1 MAYCFNCG
9 NKVADDDVFCEHCGI
24 RLVDETAPPPE
35 ENAEKRR
42 QHVGFI
48 YTHLKRLARSLGCS
62 TGDLEKLLERYAKG
76 VDLTGGG

>member
-9 NKVADDDVFCEHCGI
+9 NKVADDDVFCEHCGT

-35 ENAEKRR
+35 ENAGKRR

-62 TGDLEKLLERYAKG
+62 TGDLEKLLEKYAKG
-76 VDLTGGG
+76 V